1 MLYQR
6 YRILKEAQRREMST
20 IINLVEKNMNQAL
33 KYSYSAAL
41 SLGMQV
47 NNEGEVKNFEEV
59 ASRLVDNN
67 PNINAVEIVEGGV
80 ITHVYPFEENKAA
93 LGLQIFEKKIHR
105 IEALRAVEDKQMFF
119 AGPLELKQGG
129 LAVIGRLPILKNN
142 ELWGFSAVII
152 RLDNLLAQS
161 GIDQFSNEEYNF
173 QFSKIENSTRK
184 ETFFLPAFE
193 NFDKSYSEEITLPDG
208 DWKFYIFPK
217 NPNEIVYI
225 LLPGMLLI
233 IFLSGLFGFILYKY
247 SREPEILKAIV
258 DKKSRQLFKS
268 ENKFLTVFN
277 QAAIGMA
284 VIDSNT
290 GILLQSNSKLQQQLG
305 YTNEELLELDF
316 KTITPQVD
324 FDENQRLMR
333 ELCNNKRKEY
343 SHKIKLLKKNGEY
356 IWVRLT
362 VSALWQ
368 LGEKPSTHIA
378 LIEDISESERVKKE
392 LRRSELKFR
401 TIFNQAA
408 VGMSRTDSVTGNILE
423 SNKAFQNLIGYTEE
437 ELTNKPFKEI
447 SHPDE
452 IQENL
457 NLLKKLQR
465 NEIKNYQIAK
475 RFIRK
480 DGKIRWV
487 HLSVTPL
494 WNEKQKFNSHIAI
507 IEDITERVE
516 AQRKL
521 EKSEDR
527 FRALVE
533 YSNEMILI
541 LDKNK
546 KTIYSSPAFKKL
558 MYQKEVKTNSLLSL
572 VHSDDQAYVKKK
584 LEESKKLPGTP
595 LTDIIFRSV
604 IHEDQVI
611 WNDMTINN
619 LLEQESIQGFVLNI
633 RNITESK
640 ESELR
645 LKDSYKLVKEQN
657 KRLVNFS
664 YIVSH
669 NLRSHSSNLESLLGL
684 YQSSDSEEEKEEYLN
699 LLPAVSNNLS
709 QTLYDLNE
717 VISIHN
723 NHSLKME
730 YLNIKSC
737 ISHTLE
743 SFALSIKEKNAEIDI
758 EVPEDME
765 LYLNPAYLE
774 SIMHNLIS
782 NALRYCHAERN
793 PRISIKGFQENNT
806 YILEVSDNGIGIDLD
821 KNRDKIFGLYNTF
834 SNSTNS
840 RGIGLF
846 ITKNQ
851 VEAMGGRIK
860 VKSEIGKGSSFKI
873 YIN

>member
-47 NNEGEVKNFEEV
+47 NNEGEVNNFEEV

-67 PNINAVEIVEGGV
+67 PNINAVEIVEGGI
-80 ITHVYPFEENKAA
+80 ITHVYPFEENKTA

-105 IEALRAVEDKQMFF
+105 IEALRAVEDKKMFF

-225 LLPGMLLI
+225 LFPGMLFI
-233 IFLSGLFGFILYKY
+233 ILLSGLFGFILYKY

-290 GILLQSNSKLQQQLG
+290 GILLQSNTRLQQQLG

-316 KTITPQVD
+316 KSITPKID

-333 ELCNNKRKEY
+333 ELCEDKRKEY
-343 SHKIKLLKKNGEY
+343 SHKIQLLKKEGEY

-368 LGEKPSTHIA
+368 IGEKPSTHIA

-408 VGMSRTDSVTGNILE
+408 VGMSRTDSDTGNILE

-487 HLSVTPL
+487 QLSVTPL
-494 WNEKQKFNSHIAI
+494 WNERQKFNSHIAI

-521 EKSEDR
+521 QKSEDR

-533 YSNEMILI
+533 YSNEIILI

-546 KTIYSSPAFKKL
+546 KTTYSSPAFKKL
-558 MYQKEVKTNSLLSL
+558 IHQKEVETNSLLSL

-604 IHEDQVI
+604 IHEDRVI

-633 RNITESK
+633 RDITESK

-669 NLRSHSSNLESLLGL
+669 NLRSHSSNLESLLAL
-684 YQSSDSEEEKEEYLN
+684 YQSTDSEEEKEEYLN

-737 ISHTLE
+737 ITHTLE

-806 YILEVSDNGIGIDLD
+806 YLLEVSDNGIGIDLD
-821 KNRDKIFGLYNTF
+821 KNRDRIFGLYNTF

-860 VKSEIGKGSSFKI
+860 VKSEIGKGSTFKI